1 MATRTLL
8 VGCGGFLG
16 SITRYLLGG
25 AVHRLVQAPV
35 FPFGTLL
42 VNVSGCLA
50 IGVLGSLA
58 DLRGILSPEARVFL
72 LIGVLGGFTT
82 FSSFGYETF
91 QLLRDGE
98 TLPAILNVALQLG
111 LGLGAVWAGSAV
123 TRLVWG

>member
-1 MATRTLL
+1 MKVLL

-16 SITRYLLGG
+16 AVARYLLGG

-35 FPFGTLL
+35 FPFGTLV

-50 IGVLGSLA
+50 IGFLGGLA
-58 DLRGILSPEARVFL
+58 DERGALSPEARVFL
-72 LIGVLGGFTT
+72 LIGILGGYTT

-98 TLPAILNVALQLG
+98 MLPAVANVLLQVVIG
-111 LGLGAVWAGSAV
+111 LAAVWAGHSV
-123 TRLVWG
+123 VRLIWG

>member
-1 MATRTLL
+1 MKTLL

-16 SITRYLLGG
+16 SIGRYLLVG
-25 AVHRLVQAPV
+25 AVHRIVQSPV

-50 IGVLGSLA
+50 IGFLGGLA
-58 DLRGILSPEARVFL
+58 EERGLLSPEARVFL

-98 TLPAILNVALQLG
+98 MLPALLNVLLQVG
-111 LGLGAVWAGSAV
+111 LGLVGVWAGYTS
-123 TRLVWG
+123 TRLLWG

>member
-1 MATRTLL
+1 MRTLL

-16 SITRYLLGG
+16 SIARYLLGG
-25 AVHRLVQAPV
+25 AVHRIVQSPV

-50 IGVLGSLA
+50 IGVLGGLA
-58 DLRGILSPEARVFL
+58 DERGLLSPEARVFL

-98 TLPAILNVALQLG
+98 TLPALLNVLLQVG
-111 LGLGAVWAGSAV
+111 LGLVGVWAGYTS
-123 TRLVWG
+123 TRLLWG

>member
-1 MATRTLL
+1 MKTLL

-16 SITRYLLGG
+16 AIARYLLGG

-35 FPFGTLL
+35 FPFGTLV

-50 IGVLGSLA
+50 IGFLGGLA
-58 DLRGILSPEARVFL
+58 DERGALSPEARVFL
-72 LIGVLGGFTT
+72 LIGVLGGYTT

-98 TLPAILNVALQLG
+98 MLPALANVLLQVVIG
-111 LGLGAVWAGSAV
+111 LAAVWAGHSMI
-123 TRLVWG
+123 RLIWG

>member
-1 MATRTLL
+1 MKILL

-16 SITRYLLGG
+16 SIARYLLGG
-25 AVHRLVQAPV
+25 AVHRLVQTSV

-50 IGVLGSLA
+50 IGVLGGLA
-58 DLRGILSPEARVFL
+58 DGLGLLSPGSRVFL

-91 QLLRDGE
+91 QLARDGG
-98 TLPAILNVALQLG
+98 TLPALANVLLQVG
-111 LGLGAVWAGSAV
+111 LGLVAVWAGHVV
-123 TRLVWG
+123 TRVVWG

>member
-1 MATRTLL
+1 MKTLL

-16 SITRYLLGG
+16 SIGRYLLGG
-25 AVHRLVQAPV
+25 AVHRIVQSPV

-50 IGVLGSLA
+50 IGFLGGLA
-58 DLRGILSPEARVFL
+58 EERGLLSPEARVFL

-98 TLPAILNVALQLG
+98 MLPALLNVLLQVG
-111 LGLGAVWAGSAV
+111 LGLVGVWAGYTS
-123 TRLVWG
+123 TRLLWG

>member
-1 MATRTLL
+1 MKILL

-16 SITRYLLGG
+16 SMARYLLGG
-25 AVHRLVQAPV
+25 AVHRMVQSPV
-35 FPFGTLL
+35 FPFGTLV

-50 IGVLGSLA
+50 IGFLGSLA
-58 DLRGILSPEARVFL
+58 EVRGLLTPEARVFL

-98 TLPAILNVALQLG
+98 TVPALLNVLLQVG
-111 LGLGAVWAGSAV
+111 LGLFAVWAGNAF
-123 TRLVWG
+123 TRLFWR